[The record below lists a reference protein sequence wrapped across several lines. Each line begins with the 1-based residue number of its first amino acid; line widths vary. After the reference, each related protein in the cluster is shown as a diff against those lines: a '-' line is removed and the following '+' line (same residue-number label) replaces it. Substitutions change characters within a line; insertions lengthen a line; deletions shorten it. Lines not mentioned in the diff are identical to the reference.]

1 MGKRLYQKAAVCRG
15 ERMGSSM
22 VLEGKSV
29 FGGIA
34 IGKLSVYGKKDHAVK
49 RSKVADTEAENN
61 RFLEAKEEAK
71 RQLAG
76 FYEKAV
82 KEVGEVNAAIFEIH
96 QMMLDDQDYMESV
109 TNMIKT
115 QEVNAEFAVA
125 STGDN
130 FSAMFAAME
139 DDYMRERAADVK
151 DISNRVISILQ
162 GSTAGTTTGEEPV
175 ILLADDL
182 APSETVQLDKSKV
195 LSFVTRHGSTNSHTA
210 ILARTMNIPALI
222 GVDFPEK
229 LDEAPSGESS
239 FSQNAAA
246 GTDSSVA
253 IDGVLGIVDGYQG
266 KFYLNPDEE
275 TLAKYRKLK
284 EEDEQKKRLLQ
295 ELKGKE
301 NVTLDG
307 KKINLYANIGGVAD
321 VANVLANDA
330 GGIGLFRSE
339 FLYLEAEDYPTEE
352 AQFTA
357 YKTVAENMAGK
368 KVIIRTLDIGAD
380 KQVGYFNLEKEE
392 NPALGYRAIRI
403 CLDRKEIFKTQLR
416 AIYRASYY
424 GTISIM
430 FPMIISVAEV
440 HAIKE
445 IITEVK
451 AELDRDGLP
460 YKEVEIGIMIETP
473 AAVMISDL
481 LAKEVDFFSIGTN
494 DLTQY
499 TLAIDRQNPKL
510 DSIYDAH
517 HEAVLRMLKIVV
529 DNGHKEGCWVGI
541 CGELGADTEL
551 TETFLR
557 MGFDELSVSP
567 SMVLRVRDRIRNVD
581 LRKNE

>member
-130 FSAMFAAME
+130 FYAMFAAME

-517 HEAVLRMLKIVV
+517 HEAVLRMLKMVV

>member
-1 MGKRLYQKAAVCRG
+1 
-15 ERMGSSM
+15 M

-130 FSAMFAAME
+130 FYAMFAAME

-162 GSTAGTTTGEEPV
+162 GSTAGTITGEEPV

-284 EEDEQKKRLLQ
+284 EEDEQKKWLLQ

-517 HEAVLRMLKIVV
+517 HEAVLRMLKMVV

>member
-1 MGKRLYQKAAVCRG
+1 
-15 ERMGSSM
+15 M

-34 IGKLSVYGKKDHAVK
+34 IGRLSIYNKKENQVK
-49 RSKVADTEAENN
+49 REKITDVEAEIT
-61 RFLEAKEEAK
+61 RFTDAKETAK
-71 RQLAG
+71 EQLKG

-82 KEVGEVNAAIFEIH
+82 KEVGEVNAAIFEVH
-96 QMMLDDQDYMESV
+96 QMMLDDLDYVESI
-109 TNMIKT
+109 TNMIRT

-130 FSAMFAAME
+130 FSQMFAAMD
-139 DDYMRERAADVK
+139 DDYMKERAADVK

-162 GSTAGTTTGEEPV
+162 NAENGSMTGEEPV

-222 GVDFPEK
+222 GIDFSDDVNGK
-229 LDEAPSGESS
+229 M
-239 FSQNAAA
+239 
-246 GTDSSVA
+246 
-253 IDGVLGIVDGYQG
+253 GIVDGYTG
-266 KFYLNPDEE
+266 ALYIEPDEE
-275 TLAKYRKLK
+275 TMKKYEAKKA
-284 EEDEQKKRLLQ
+284 EDENKKRLLL

-321 VANVLANDA
+321 VANALSNDA

-339 FLYLEAEDYPTEE
+339 FLYLESEDYPTEE
-352 AQFTA
+352 AQFAA

-380 KQVGYFNLEKEE
+380 KQVDYFHMEKEE
-392 NPALGYRAIRI
+392 NPAMGYRAIRI
-403 CLDRKEIFKTQLR
+403 CLDRPEIFKTQLR

-430 FPMIISVAEV
+430 FPMIISVKEV
-440 HAIKE
+440 KRIKE
-445 IITEVK
+445 IVAEVK
-451 AELDRDGLP
+451 AELTAEGIPFKDCEL
-460 YKEVEIGIMIETP
+460 GIMIETP

-481 LAKEVDFFSIGTN
+481 LAEEVDFFSIGTN

-510 DSIYDAH
+510 DSFYDSH
-517 HEAVLRMLKIVV
+517 HEAILRMLQMVV
-529 DNGHKEGCWVGI
+529 DNGHKHGCWVGI
-541 CGELGADTEL
+541 CGELGADTTL
-551 TETFLR
+551 TSTFLK

-567 SMVLRVRDRIRNVD
+567 SMILRVREEIRNTKV
-581 LRKNE
+581 EE

>member
-1 MGKRLYQKAAVCRG
+1 M
-15 ERMGSSM
+15 ESSM

-130 FSAMFAAME
+130 FYAMFAAME

-162 GSTAGTTTGEEPV
+162 GSTAGTITGEEPV

-284 EEDEQKKRLLQ
+284 EEDEQKKWLLQ

-517 HEAVLRMLKIVV
+517 HEAVLRMLKMVV

>member
-275 TLAKYRKLK
+275 TLAKYWKLK

-445 IITEVK
+445 IIKEVK

-473 AAVMISDL
+473 AAAMISDL

-517 HEAVLRMLKIVV
+517 HEAVLRMLKMVV